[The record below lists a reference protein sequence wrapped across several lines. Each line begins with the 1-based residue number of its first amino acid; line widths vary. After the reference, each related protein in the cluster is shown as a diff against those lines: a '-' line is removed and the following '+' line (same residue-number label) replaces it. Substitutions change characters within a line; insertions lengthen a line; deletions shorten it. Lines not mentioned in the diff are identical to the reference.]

1 MQRTRNER
9 RARRAT
15 AALLCALGASAAA
28 STAPAQQRANEI
40 VIRNATVLTV
50 SHGKIEGGSVLIRDG
65 KIVSVGKEVKATPG
79 ATVVDGTGKFVTP
92 GIVDCHSHIAVDG
105 SVNEGSLAVTSM
117 VRIGD
122 VLDPTDAAILY
133 GLSGGVTTANVLHG
147 SANPIG
153 GLNQVIKLRW
163 GGTADDLVFANAP
176 PGIKFALGENPK
188 RSNFQ
193 INPPR
198 YPKSRMGVEDVIRD
212 AFTRARDYKAE
223 WDRYDADVK
232 AGKKNLVAPRRD
244 IQLDPLVEVLEG
256 KRMVHAHCYRADEIL
271 MLLRVAKDF
280 GFRIQTL
287 QHVLEGYK
295 IAKEIAASGAGAST
309 FADLWAYKVEA
320 ADATPYNAA
329 VMWKAGIL
337 VSLNSDDPE
346 RQRRLNTDAARVVRY
361 GGVPEDEAL
370 KMITINP
377 ARQLGIDKW
386 VGSLDEGKDADVVV
400 WSADPLSAYAVAEKV
415 YVDGRLLF
423 DRQDQLRKADDAH
436 REAARLRDAETNATK
451 NRPPSSGGDQPPR
464 QPKIGDVDDWGK
476 ENHR

>member
-1 MQRTRNER
+1 MI
-9 RARRAT
+9 AT
-15 AALLCALGASAAA
+15 AKLRGATALAALALSLAPGAA
-28 STAPAQQRANEI
+28 RAGKGDE
-40 VIRNATVLTV
+40 VLIRNATVLTV
-50 SHGKIEGGSVLIRDG
+50 SHGKIENGSVLIRNG
-65 KIVSVGKEVKATPG
+65 KIAAVGKDLKASPD
-79 ATVVDGTGKFVTP
+79 ATVVDATGKYVTP
-92 GIVDCHSHIAVDG
+92 GIIDCHSHIAVDG

-117 VRIGD
+117 ARIQD
-122 VLDPTDAAILY
+122 VLDPTDPTIFY
-133 GLSGGVTTANVLHG
+133 GLSGGVTAANVLHG

-153 GLNQVIKLRW
+153 GLNQVIKMRW
-163 GGTADDLVFANAP
+163 GGTADDLVFKEAP

-193 INPPR
+193 ISPQR
-198 YPKSRMGVEDVIRD
+198 YPATRMGVEDVIRD

-223 WDRYDADVK
+223 WDRYNADVK

-244 IQLDPLVEVLEG
+244 IQLEPLVEVLEG
-256 KRMVHAHCYRADEIL
+256 KRLVHAHCYRADEIL

-280 GFRIQTL
+280 NFKVQTL

-295 IAKEIAASGAGAST
+295 VAKEIAAAGAGAST
-309 FADLWAYKVEA
+309 FADQWAYKVEA
-320 ADATPYNAA
+320 FDATPYNAA
-329 VMWKAGIL
+329 VMWKAGIV

-386 VGSLDEGKDADVVV
+386 VGSLDAGKDADVVV

-415 YVDGRLLF
+415 YVDGKLEF
-423 DRQDQLRKADDAH
+423 DRQDALRRADERQRDAK
-436 REAARLRDAETNATK
+436 RLRDQEKATK
-451 NRPPSSGGDQPPR
+451 PKPAEEVTTPPKPP
-464 QPKIGDVDDWGK
+464 KVGDVDDYSQ
-476 ENHR
+476 EDRR